1 MKYKDC
7 CDDLSNIEIQIKELQ
22 LQKKEYET
30 AKKNVIENLTHEYS
44 DNISK
49 IDSILTELEKK
60 ENYFNT
66 EIKDRGNDGK
76 PHPKERNYQK

>member
-49 IDSILTELEKK
+49 IDTKLKELNDSIESKVGSIINKNQILAYDKS
-60 ENYFNT
+60 
-66 EIKDRGNDGK
+66 
-76 PHPKERNYQK
+76 